1 MMMHERHPPKPI
13 TSESTPTVYAI
24 GNPNIPA
31 AIRMGQATLGSLF
44 FACWM
49 GSPAVHAE
57 VAFEPQ
63 NAQDCLQA
71 TVCIKITD
79 AAGKDSYG
87 SGFFLNE
94 GKSTYIYTTARVIDG
109 AEKIEIV
116 DRSGAKVTGI
126 EWIEA
131 FAEPF
136 GSYNEG
142 PISGDGVRLKLDQRR
157 DVALSLATAEVSLV
171 KGANLLVLGDNSGAG
186 IEVIT
191 GTLLADSN
199 GILQYDFKTKS
210 GSSGGPVLDAETLKV
225 VALNTWCP
233 TIWGLKNLPPD
244 PFKCMLGMNEGG
256 GLGFGVVLQKPQW
269 KKFPTKD
276 YLAQQKTLQRCR
288 KNLELMIL
296 LSYLVPVPTELIEG
310 GGAGLK
316 VIEQPKEQ
324 PKATLKDQPKDR
336 PVGYGFLA
344 ASHDDF
350 VAGMKVGDA
359 ILHHKD
365 NLLVR
370 KLLEIYGKVDGSN
383 RGNVKISSVDLFK
396 IYVGTLDSILRERE
410 SMIPDLQKD
419 RLSYYHQTL
428 LKKRFLGAGDLFY
441 ATWLADCRAWFK
453 LKLSG
458 GGNIPLREWETFP
471 PVGAKLAKVIEP
483 LLLEEL

>member
-1 MMMHERHPPKPI
+1 
-13 TSESTPTVYAI
+13 
-24 GNPNIPA
+24 
-31 AIRMGQATLGSLF
+31 MGQASVGSLF

-49 GSPAVHAE
+49 MGSPTVHAQE
-57 VAFEPQ
+57 AFEPQ
-63 NAQDCLQA
+63 TAQDCLQA

-136 GSYNEG
+136 GSYHEG
-142 PISGDGVRLKLDQRR
+142 PISGDGVRLKLDKRR
-157 DVALSLATAEVSLV
+157 EVALSLATAGASLV
-171 KGANLLVLGDNSGAG
+171 KGANLLVLGDNDGAG

-191 GTLLADSN
+191 GTLVANSN

-210 GSSGGPVLDAETLKV
+210 GSSGGAVLDAETLKI

-233 TIWGLKNLPPD
+233 TTWGPKNLPPD

-256 GLGFGVVLQKPQW
+256 GLGFGVVLQKPEW

-276 YLAQQKTLQRCR
+276 YLAQKKTLQRFQ

-296 LSYLVPVPTELIEG
+296 LSYLVPVPTDLIAG
-310 GGAGLK
+310 GGAGLR
-316 VIEQPKEQ
+316 VIEQPK
-324 PKATLKDQPKDR
+324 DRSKDR
-336 PVGYGFLA
+336 QAGYGFLA
-344 ASHDDF
+344 AANDEF
-350 VAGMKVGDA
+350 VAGMKVGEA
-359 ILHHKD
+359 ILHHKN

-370 KLLEIYGKVDGSN
+370 KLLEIQGKVDASN
-383 RGNVKISSVDLFK
+383 SGNMKISSVDLFK
-396 IYVGTLDSILRERE
+396 IYIGTLDSILRERE
-410 SMIPDLQKD
+410 SMKPDLQKD
-419 RLSYYHQTL
+419 RLSFYHQSL
-428 LKKRFLGAGDLFY
+428 LEKRFLAAGDLFY
-441 ATWLADCRAWFK
+441 AKWLADCRAWFK
-453 LKLSG
+453 QQASAG
-458 GGNIPLREWETFP
+458 GSIPLREWETFP
-471 PVGAKLAKVIEP
+471 PVGAKLAKEIEP
-483 LLLEEL
+483 LLLEES